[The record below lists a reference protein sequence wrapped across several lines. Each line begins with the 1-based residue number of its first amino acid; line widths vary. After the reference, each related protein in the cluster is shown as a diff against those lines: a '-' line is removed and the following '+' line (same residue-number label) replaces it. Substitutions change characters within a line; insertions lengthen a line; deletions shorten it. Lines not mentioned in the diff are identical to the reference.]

1 MSKRCIV
8 LVSSIVITHE
18 QNSQITRLQ
27 QIFRGNKIR
36 YEEIDCSLEEN
47 RVLRDKFILVSGL
60 RGHYPQVFLQ
70 NKESE
75 EIEYLGTFD
84 RIQELNELNDLPAE
98 LIQID
103 KTANLRSVFMDVDKV
118 A

>member
-1 MSKRCIV
+1 M
-8 LVSSIVITHE
+8 VSSIVITHE

-27 QIFRGNKIR
+27 QIFGGNKIR

-84 RIQELNELNDLPAE
+84 RIQV
-98 LIQID
+98 
-103 KTANLRSVFMDVDKV
+103 R
-118 A
+118 